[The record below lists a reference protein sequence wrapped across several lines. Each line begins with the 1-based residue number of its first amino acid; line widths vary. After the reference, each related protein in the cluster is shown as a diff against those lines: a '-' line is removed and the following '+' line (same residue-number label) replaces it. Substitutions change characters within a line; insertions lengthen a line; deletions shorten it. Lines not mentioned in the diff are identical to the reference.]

1 MASSSALTTP
11 EFMWC
16 QRSDRLY
23 VTIKVAD
30 CAKPSV
36 HIADDVL
43 KFRGVGHGMCGT
55 REDGFELALAG
66 GVDETRCRWFV
77 CGPSVRVL
85 LQKAEPGPYWDA
97 LLRAKLVQCKV
108 DWQSWID
115 EDEETEMMEAP
126 NGFDV
131 DEMQTMMV
139 GESDEFYL
147 DPDRFSSSEEEGEE
161 ANTIQLDDGMND
173 VDQIQKK
180 FAQFDVEK
188 KERAKTQAARRDLRR
203 RTRAA
208 QLAQRERERD
218 LQYGRPPRE
227 LSAEELRLLD
237 GAATLR
243 QRLKEEKE
251 AEFAW
256 WQKQD
261 HHVMRPAQ
269 GTPQE
274 QWAKAETVPPTKEA
288 EDRLHQERMKEA
300 EEQFAADH
308 QARMKA
314 RRGRVRRRA
323 TTPPRRGDGRGGGAG
338 GGRRGGRGRGRAG
351 PLPRGERR
359 RRRRQ
364 RGLERALARGECA
377 VGRWRARR
385 PLVGLGLRNNSEC
398 V

>member
-55 REDGFELALAG
+55 REYGFELALAG
-66 GVDETRCRWFV
+66 GVDVTRCRWFV

-227 LSAEELRLLD
+227 LTSEELRLLD

-314 RRGRVRRRA
+314 AEAEFAAERPRHLVEA
-323 TTPPRRGDGRGGGAG
+323 TGEVAVPAEAAAEAEGEDELELCLEENSAADDGSEDSNELLLEENVPSGDGERGV
-338 GGRRGGRGRGRAG
+338 
-351 PLPRGERR
+351 L
-359 RRRRQ
+359 
-364 RGLERALARGECA
+364 L
-377 VGRWRARR
+377 
-385 PLVGLGLRNNSEC
+385 
-398 V
+398 

>member
-55 REDGFELALAG
+55 REYGFELARAG
-66 GVDETRCRWFV
+66 GVDVTRCRGFG

-126 NGFDV
+126 NGCDV

-218 LQYGRPPRE
+218 LQYGRPPRA
-227 LSAEELRLLD
+227 L
-237 GAATLR
+237 T
-243 QRLKEEKE
+243 
-251 AEFAW
+251 
-256 WQKQD
+256 
-261 HHVMRPAQ
+261 
-269 GTPQE
+269 
-274 QWAKAETVPPTKEA
+274 
-288 EDRLHQERMKEA
+288 
-300 EEQFAADH
+300 
-308 QARMKA
+308 A
-314 RRGRVRRRA
+314 RRR
-323 TTPPRRGDGRGGGAG
+323 
-338 GGRRGGRGRGRAG
+338 
-351 PLPRGERR
+351 
-359 RRRRQ
+359 
-364 RGLERALARGECA
+364 CA
-377 VGRWRARR
+377 SG
-385 PLVGLGLRNNSEC
+385 
-398 V
+398 

>member
-1 MASSSALTTP
+1 
-11 EFMWC
+11 
-16 QRSDRLY
+16 
-23 VTIKVAD
+23 
-30 CAKPSV
+30 
-36 HIADDVL
+36 
-43 KFRGVGHGMCGT
+43 
-55 REDGFELALAG
+55 
-66 GVDETRCRWFV
+66 
-77 CGPSVRVL
+77 
-85 LQKAEPGPYWDA
+85 
-97 LLRAKLVQCKV
+97 
-108 DWQSWID
+108 
-115 EDEETEMMEAP
+115 MEAP

-161 ANTIQLDDGMND
+161 ANTIQLDAGMND

-180 FAQFDVEK
+180 VAQFDVEK

-269 GTPQE
+269 GTP
-274 QWAKAETVPPTKEA
+274 P
-288 EDRLHQERMKEA
+288 
-300 EEQFAADH
+300 
-308 QARMKA
+308 
-314 RRGRVRRRA
+314 
-323 TTPPRRGDGRGGGAG
+323 
-338 GGRRGGRGRGRAG
+338 
-351 PLPRGERR
+351 
-359 RRRRQ
+359 
-364 RGLERALARGECA
+364 
-377 VGRWRARR
+377 
-385 PLVGLGLRNNSEC
+385 
-398 V
+398 